1 MFFVPEYVWNKK
13 NKCNNR
19 AGRSFADRG
28 KRIIAIPKSS
38 KDEMFDQMKKE
49 FLRENGVLNGDATKR
64 LDVYTNMYQKVKKND
79 RLAAGYTVGRYERQY
94 CQAFLLL

>member
-1 MFFVPEYVWNKK
+1 
-13 NKCNNR
+13 
-19 AGRSFADRG
+19 
-28 KRIIAIPKSS
+28 
-38 KDEMFDQMKKE
+38 MFDQMKKE